1 MWRPHNGLK
10 NMEKKCNTNQGSF
23 FLPKEWINFK
33 KVNVQFFPKVLLN
46 GSLNIADE
54 KAKLMP

>member
-1 MWRPHNGLK
+1 MDSKIW
-10 NMEKKCNTNQGSF
+10 KKSAILIREDF

-46 GSLNIADE
+46 GSLNIVDE

>member
-1 MWRPHNGLK
+1 MDSKIW
-10 NMEKKCNTNQGSF
+10 KKSAILIRVD

-46 GSLNIADE
+46 GSLNIVDE